1 MKTQILILLLIVFN
15 ESIFSQDITGP
26 WNGMLTVPGAQIPLV
41 FNVSFADAKFTSTID
56 SPEQKAMGIPVE
68 ETSFN
73 KSDSTIIFT
82 MTRMSA
88 EYVGKLNNKNIF
100 IGTFSQGG
108 QSFKMNLTR
117 EKVEKAALKRPQEPK
132 PPFTY
137 YTEDVKFKNEKEKV
151 TLAGTLTL
159 PSKEGKFPVVILIS
173 GSGPQNRNEELM
185 GHKPFL
191 VLADHL
197 TKNGIGVLRYDDRG
211 TAESGGN
218 FQECTSQNF
227 ANDVDAA
234 IKYLLSRK
242 DIDKKK
248 IGLIGHSEG
257 GLIAPMVASKNKNVA
272 YIVLLA
278 GPGMSGGDIL
288 LLQQELIG
296 RANGATEE
304 IIAETK
310 LINTTAYQII
320 SKSKDVKTAKT
331 ELADYYK
338 KTLESLPA
346 DQRPTA
352 EEAEEGI
359 SSQIAMI
366 TSTWM
371 YFFIKHDPYP
381 NLKNVKCPVLAL
393 NGEKDLQ
400 VPPKENLA
408 ALKKGIELGKNKNV
422 TVKELPSM
430 NHLFQECKTGS
441 PAEYAEIEETM
452 SPKALNEVSNW
463 ILNLFR

>member
-1 MKTQILILLLIVFN
+1 MKKSISIVFILLFSGSVFA
-15 ESIFSQDITGP
+15 QDITGA
-26 WNGMLTVPGAQIPLV
+26 WYGILSVQGMQIPLT
-41 FNVSFADAKFTSTID
+41 FNITKNADALSSTVD
-56 SPEQKAMGIPVE
+56 SPDQKVTGIPVA
-68 ETSFN
+68 TTGFKDSVISF
-73 KSDSTIIFT
+73 I
-82 MTRMSA
+82 MTDMGA
-88 EYVGKLNNKNIF
+88 EYNGKLNNKNIF
-100 IGTFSQGG
+100 VGNFIQRGQTFS
-108 QSFKMNLTR
+108 MNLSR
-117 EKVEKAALKRPQEPK
+117 EKAENPVINRPQEPL
-132 PPFTY
+132 PPYAY

-159 PSKEGKFPVVILIS
+159 PKKEGKFPIVILIS

-191 VLADHL
+191 VLADYL

-211 TAESGGN
+211 TNESEGN
-218 FQECTSQNF
+218 FSACTSQNF

-234 IKYLLSRK
+234 IKYLLTRK
-242 DIDKKK
+242 EIDKKK

-296 RANGATEE
+296 RANGVKEE
-304 IIAETK
+304 DLAETK
-310 LINTTAYQII
+310 SMNAAAYQII
-320 SKSKDVKTAKT
+320 SKSKDATEAKKQ
-331 ELADYYK
+331 LVDYYK
-338 KTLESLPA
+338 KAIEALPE
-346 DQRPTA
+346 DKRPTQQ
-352 EEAEEGI
+352 EAEEGI
-359 SSQIAMI
+359 STQISAI
-366 TSTWM
+366 TGTWM

-400 VPPKENLA
+400 VPPKENLE

-422 TVKELPSM
+422 TTKQLANM

-441 PAEYAEIEETM
+441 PSEYATIEQTM
-452 SPKALNEVSNW
+452 SPIALNEISTW
-463 ILNLFR
+463 ILTLVK